1 MFCSQRTAG
10 TAAWD
15 VPADN
20 ISAAAA
26 RNQDHATIA
35 INSNGNGRVAYHDVT
50 GATNNDNEAKLI
62 MFKPAGSSITYLLP
76 DGAPSPQP
84 GWQDRPFIALDG
96 AGKMHAAWEDGP
108 TGSEGIKYVRC
119 LYSTPGGCDDDLEW
133 EFNNVTIS
141 EAGVV
146 WARTPHLTITSART
160 WISYEQ
166 ELAVGTKEVKVLDR
180 CLSAPFTGAWTLSH
194 PQSDI
199 NMGALTNEFTEE
211 LGTPH
216 IASRSRGWA
225 ALYPVEVGTVTLRQ
239 NATTGLYE
247 GILYTKTEPPCS

>member
-1 MFCSQRTAG
+1 
-10 TAAWD
+10 